1 MSISLPDFDYTAL
14 LSEGE
19 SQSSRDGVRDRFAAL
34 VERTEALF
42 PGGVR
47 VTLEEDAEV
56 EGDWYFVFHV
66 KGGQDFP
73 VLSLR
78 RREWYEACHELLAAQ
93 RGKLR
98 LSVEF
103 RE

>member
-1 MSISLPDFDYTAL
+1 MPLSQPDYAVL
-14 LSEGE
+14 LGEGE
-19 SQSSRDGVRDRFAAL
+19 SQLSRDAIRNRFEAL

-47 VTLEEDAEV
+47 VTFEEDAEM

-66 KGGQDFP
+66 VVAADFP
-73 VLSLR
+73 VLSQR
-78 RREWYEACHELLAAQ
+78 RREWHELFYQLLPNHCD
-93 RGKLR
+93 KLR

-103 RE
+103 HE